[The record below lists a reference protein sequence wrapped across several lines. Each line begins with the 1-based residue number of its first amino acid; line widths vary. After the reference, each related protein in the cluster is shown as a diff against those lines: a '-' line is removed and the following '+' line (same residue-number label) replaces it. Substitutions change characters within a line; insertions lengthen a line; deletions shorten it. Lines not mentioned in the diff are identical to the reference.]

1 MKNNKQSKELNDKI
15 KIIERYYNNLINYF
29 KHFDTEL
36 LDSDLLSM
44 LERAIEKAKAWDIFK
59 AKCSKGAKV
68 ACSNLSKKERI
79 ERARQAGYANAKRIE
94 KEKQRKR
101 QNQINKHRI

>member
-1 MKNNKQSKELNDKI
+1 MKNSKQSKELSDKI
-15 KIIERYYNNLINYF
+15 ERLNDYYDDLTLHLDLLQYKPILRE
-29 KHFDTEL
+29 EL
-36 LDSDLLSM
+36 LKVLD
-44 LERAIEKAKAWDIFK
+44 KAKAWDIFK

-79 ERARQAGYANAKRIE
+79 ERARQAGNANAKRIE
-94 KEKQRKR
+94 KEKQRKH

>member
-1 MKNNKQSKELNDKI
+1 MKNSKQLKELSDKI
-15 KIIERYYNNLINYF
+15 DEIKKQYVFIY
-29 KHFDTEL
+29 
-36 LDSDLLSM
+36 SDFCQYLKYDKDKALFS
-44 LERAIEKAKAWDIFK
+44 EIIEKAEAWDIFK

-79 ERARQAGYANAKRIE
+79 ERARQAGCANAKRIE